1 MDRSLLND
9 ATTTDENPTPG
20 YMLNEIAR
28 TSFVNCICFEY
39 ACAKQSFCAI
49 DCRSDDGKLQRKCA
63 AARVFDVKTD
73 AQTSQCEME
82 VLGDYQGKVFIGG
95 AKIRMGNLSVIR

>member
-1 MDRSLLND
+1 MKSPVRVSPIASTLNVHV
-9 ATTTDENPTPG
+9 
-20 YMLNEIAR
+20 LN
-28 TSFVNCICFEY
+28 
-39 ACAKQSFCAI
+39 KFCAI

-63 AARVFDVKTD
+63 ATRVFDVKTD

-95 AKIRMGNLSVIR
+95 AGIRMGNLPVIR